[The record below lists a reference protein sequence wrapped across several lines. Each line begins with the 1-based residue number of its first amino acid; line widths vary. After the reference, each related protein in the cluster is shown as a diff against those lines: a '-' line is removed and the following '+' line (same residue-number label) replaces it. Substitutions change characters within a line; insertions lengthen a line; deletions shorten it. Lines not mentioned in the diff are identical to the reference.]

1 MGDIIERKCKQCKET
16 IVIDVDNIQGVA
28 LYNKSYY
35 HTDCLRSNAEQ
46 KVTAKRGKW
55 QAWATALE
63 QIEKYEQEAYN
74 SIRAFAVRN
83 ELNKYILDHYDVV
96 TVPSRFWQVIADLEN
111 GKYRQ
116 KVCRPVS
123 TEDVLGAWKWGQQ
136 RLDKLNVK
144 NKMNNS
150 GPAGDEERVM
160 YDLAIIVSKMG
171 KYWAYKK
178 QKTATD
184 AELIHEASTV
194 CDIDMSRIGQAQ
206 QETKRDISSIS
217 DDLFIE

>member
-1 MGDIIERKCKQCKET
+1 MGEIIERKCKQCKET
-16 IVIDVDNIQGVA
+16 IVIDADNIQGVA

-46 KVTAKRGKW
+46 KVADKKGKW
-55 QAWATALE
+55 QAWASALA
-63 QIEKYEQEAYN
+63 QIEKYEQEAYK
-74 SIRAFAVRN
+74 SIRASVVRN
-83 ELNKYILDHYDVV
+83 ELNEYILDNYDVV
-96 TVPSRFWQVIADLEN
+96 AVPSRFWQIIADLEN

-171 KYWAYKK
+171 KYWAYKGK
-178 QKTATD
+178 QEAAAQTAIPETAQPKID
-184 AELIHEASTV
+184 YTAISNTTKQNSEESH
-194 CDIDMSRIGQAQ
+194 DI
-206 QETKRDISSIS
+206 E
-217 DDLFIE
+217 DLMDEIF

>member
-1 MGDIIERKCKQCKET
+1 MEEVIERKCKKCKG
-16 IVIDVDNIQGVA
+16 VIAIDADDIKDVA

-46 KVTAKRGKW
+46 KVTDKKGKW
-55 QAWATALE
+55 QAWASALA
-63 QIEKYEQEAYN
+63 QIEKYEQEAYK
-74 SIRAFAVRN
+74 SIRASVVRN
-83 ELNKYILDHYDVV
+83 ELNEYILDNYDVV
-96 TVPSRFWQVIADLEN
+96 AVPSRFWQIIADLEN

-136 RLDKLNVK
+136 RLDKLNIK

-171 KYWAYKK
+171 KYCAYKAK
-178 QKTATD
+178 QEAAAQATIPATAQPKIDYT
-184 AELIHEASTV
+184 AISNVTKQHPEESH
-194 CDIDMSRIGQAQ
+194 DI
-206 QETKRDISSIS
+206 E
-217 DDLFIE
+217 DLMDEIF